1 MKYVML
7 SMLAFFFVACGGYN
21 QGIVQQA
28 EKGYLKFIGNTQDVK
43 VVIDDGGEIALVDK
57 NHVYQVKPGRH
68 EVKAFRSGHLVLNR
82 IVVLDNQTT
91 MEIEIP

>member
-1 MKYVML
+1 MKHVL
-7 SMLAFFFVACGGYN
+7 LPMLAFFLVACGGYN

-43 VVIDDGGEIALVDK
+43 VVIDNGGEIALVNKDQ
-57 NHVYQVKPGRH
+57 VYQVKPGRH
-68 EVKAFRSGHLVLNR
+68 EVKAFRSGQLVLNR
-82 IVVLDNQTT
+82 IVLLDNQTT